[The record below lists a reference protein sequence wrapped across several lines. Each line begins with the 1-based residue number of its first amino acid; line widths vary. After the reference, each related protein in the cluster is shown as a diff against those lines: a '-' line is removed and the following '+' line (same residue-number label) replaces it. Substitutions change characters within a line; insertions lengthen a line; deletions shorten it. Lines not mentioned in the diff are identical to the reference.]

1 MSNWEKP
8 PLTTWNKDEELW
20 EIKVGDEITIR
31 FVEDRVYVLGSLVNM
46 RVFYDHVTEERG
58 IEFGPSTV
66 KDEEPETP
74 RGDLNDE

>member
-1 MSNWEKP
+1 M
-8 PLTTWNKDEELW
+8 
-20 EIKVGDEITIR
+20 IR